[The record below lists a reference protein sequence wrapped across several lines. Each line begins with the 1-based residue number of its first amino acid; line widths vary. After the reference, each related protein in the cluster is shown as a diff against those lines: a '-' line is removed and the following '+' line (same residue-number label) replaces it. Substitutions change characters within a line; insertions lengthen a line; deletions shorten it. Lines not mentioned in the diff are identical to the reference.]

1 MKYNTKICGEIE
13 VQEDRIITFEKGIIG
28 FADLKHFVLL
38 HDEEKENK
46 NGIRFLQSLDEPG
59 FAMPVID
66 PLVIKEDYNPEVE
79 DELLKCVGNLTPE
92 NLLVLVTLT
101 VPSDLTKMTANLQGP
116 FIINVDER
124 RACQIILESGSYP
137 VKYPVYDILQA
148 RKGGE

>member
-13 VQEDRIITFEKGIIG
+13 IREDSVITFEKGIIG
-28 FADLKHFVLL
+28 FADLKHFVLI
-38 HDEEKENK
+38 HDEKSENK

-66 PLVIKEDYNPEVE
+66 PLMVKADYNPQVE
-79 DELLKCVGNLTPE
+79 DELLKCVGNLTPD
-92 NLLVLVTLT
+92 NLLVLVTLS

-124 RACQIILESGSYP
+124 KACQIILDSEEYP
-137 VKYPVYDILQA
+137 VKYPIYDILQA